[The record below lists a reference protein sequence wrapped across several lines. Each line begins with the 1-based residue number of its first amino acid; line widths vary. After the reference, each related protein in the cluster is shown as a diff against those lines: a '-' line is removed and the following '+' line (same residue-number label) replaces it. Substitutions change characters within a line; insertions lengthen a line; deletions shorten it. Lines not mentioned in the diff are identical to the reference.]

1 MQLRK
6 SFSNFLQILRRVLHA
21 LLGLGQRLLCLFAR
35 LLGRLVLLLGRL
47 ALFFLLFLLLFLL
60 LLLVLLVFSHHALSE
75 HTRLPLFFHTHRQ
88 QISWGKSVE
97 KFETA
102 MSSTDKTNIRVA
114 VRLRPL
120 SAREIQE
127 AGHDRASFKVGQ
139 KSLTLL
145 DPSTSQ
151 PIAAQTYAFGKL
163 YTKVAKSYR

>member
-1 MQLRK
+1 MGK
-6 SFSNFLQILRRVLHA
+6 
-21 LLGLGQRLLCLFAR
+21 
-35 LLGRLVLLLGRL
+35 
-47 ALFFLLFLLLFLL
+47 
-60 LLLVLLVFSHHALSE
+60 
-75 HTRLPLFFHTHRQ
+75 
-88 QISWGKSVE
+88 ISKI
-97 KFETA
+97 KTA